1 MIDDKIYK
9 ISVKRHNLNIML
21 DCTHYLISELLKLE
35 ETTIEEAK
43 EFTKLFYEDGDLEK
57 SLNHIITQKMWKLMT
72 YFSYYYSYLL
82 FSKKF
87 VKQEKNKYI
96 LYLDNENIL
105 LKEQETGYIIKD
117 KQFIKNLLEDD
128 FMNNKLSST
137 INIRSFYEN
146 DRFVLLHS
154 VRDYIIEYFK
164 LDIKIDDEN
173 VAIIFKSDDIYTG
186 KEKKEWEL
194 FKNTKE
200 NHKKL
205 MKCINKF

>member
-21 DCTHYLISELLKLE
+21 DCTHYLITELLKLE

-43 EFTKLFYEDGDLEK
+43 EFTRLFYEDGDLEK

-96 LYLDNENIL
+96 LYLDNDSENIL
-105 LKEQETGYIIKD
+105 LKEQKTGYIIKD
-117 KQFIKNLLEDD
+117 KQFIKKLLEDD

-146 DRFVLLHS
+146 DRFVLLQS

-164 LDIKIDDEN
+164 LDIKIDEY
-173 VAIIFKSDDIYTG
+173 VAIIFKSDDIYT
-186 KEKKEWEL
+186 ERKKTMEL
-194 FKNTKE
+194 FKNTME

-205 MKCINKF
+205 MKCINKS